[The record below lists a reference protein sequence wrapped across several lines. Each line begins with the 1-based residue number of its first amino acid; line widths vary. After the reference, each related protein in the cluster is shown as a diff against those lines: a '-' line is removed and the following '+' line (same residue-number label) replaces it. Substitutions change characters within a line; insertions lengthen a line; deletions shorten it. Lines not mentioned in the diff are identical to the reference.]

1 MSRGPSKFYNYGDID
16 HPSSNDIIGVYEK
29 ADGSLGI
36 PYELEG
42 SVNIAT
48 RGSFSSEQ
56 AKTATEIL
64 NENYD
69 DFLTSLIL
77 DLLDDEMTPVFE
89 IIYPKNQIIVNYGK
103 LKELVFIGT
112 VDNKTGLIDYE
123 KHRKEFQELCTVVKK
138 YTIDDKIP
146 EKTEGFVVQFKNGTC
161 AKIKSDW
168 YINLHKL
175 LVDKDFYRMTLDSL
189 LVNDNMKWIDDVPD
203 EFYKDIEI
211 NRKSI
216 ENRLSVE
223 NKRLEN
229 MMKTIKE
236 TYHEDKDIALKIKQF
251 SKESSFLFILWRKGK
266 AALRTALIKSYIHEY
281 KETLK

>member
-1 MSRGPSKFYNYGDID
+1 
-16 HPSSNDIIGVYEK
+16 
-29 ADGSLGI
+29 
-36 PYELEG
+36 
-42 SVNIAT
+42 
-48 RGSFSSEQ
+48 
-56 AKTATEIL
+56 
-64 NENYD
+64 
-69 DFLTSLIL
+69 
-77 DLLDDEMTPVFE
+77 
-89 IIYPKNQIIVNYGK
+89 
-103 LKELVFIGT
+103 
-112 VDNKTGLIDYE
+112 
-123 KHRKEFQELCTVVKK
+123 
-138 YTIDDKIP
+138 
-146 EKTEGFVVQFKNGTC
+146 
-161 AKIKSDW
+161 
-168 YINLHKL
+168 
-175 LVDKDFYRMTLDSL
+175 MTLDSL